1 VKIVLLIARLILGAI
16 FLYAAWVKLR
26 EPWWM
31 FAASIDS
38 YQMLPPAISIFI
50 ARTLPWL
57 ELLLGALLVIG
68 FRLRWVAATCGV
80 LLLVFWISMLRAWMK
95 GMEIDCGCF
104 GPGEAVSPVT
114 LLRDGAMIALAA
126 FVAWGT
132 TRTPSNAYRSA
143 TGQNI

>member
-16 FLYAAWVKLR
+16 FLYAAWAKLR

-57 ELLLGALLVIG
+57 ELVLGALLVIG
-68 FRLRWVAATCGV
+68 FRLRWVAPACGV

-104 GPGEAVSPVT
+104 GPGEAVSPFT

-126 FVAWGT
+126 FVVWGT
-132 TRTPSNAYRSA
+132 TRTPSNAYPSA
-143 TGQNI
+143 IGQKI